1 LENSKNHCNKHCKTS
16 NFFLEISSEAQVGE
30 GRKKSV
36 ENDSRMRK
44 GNVLYLKR
52 YPIGPRFKLGR

>member
-1 LENSKNHCNKHCKTS
+1 LLEDTSKAS
-16 NFFLEISSEAQVGE
+16 IFFLEISSEAQMGE

-44 GNVLYLKR
+44 GNVLYLKK
-52 YPIGPRFKLGR
+52 YPIGSRFKLGR